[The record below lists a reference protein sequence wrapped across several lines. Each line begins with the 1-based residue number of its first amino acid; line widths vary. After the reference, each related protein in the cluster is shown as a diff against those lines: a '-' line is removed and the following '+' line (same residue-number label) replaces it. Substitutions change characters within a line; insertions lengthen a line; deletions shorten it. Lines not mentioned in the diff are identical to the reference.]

1 MMAERLYTPEQT
13 RIIEHAGGHAV
24 VSAVAG
30 SGKTETLIGRIRH
43 LLKTHQANQIAVV
56 MFNASAAD
64 SFRRRFQSGVGGT
77 MPEIRTFNSMG
88 NRIVNRFVE
97 LGHLPRA
104 SISDKDYQRFNI
116 AKAALHQA
124 SKSRLDGGQD
134 LTKDDYD
141 AFVTFISI
149 VKSGVDSP
157 ETVLSQGGDYGERA
171 KRFPEAFVLFEA
183 ERRRLKLRFFEDQL
197 YDPVMAI
204 RANPDLQAI
213 ITNRID
219 HLIVDEAQDVNGTQI
234 ELLRIIAGS
243 RAKVMIVG
251 DEDQA
256 IYEWRGAKPDF
267 ITKQFERQFP
277 GATRYA
283 LSHTFRFGHALS
295 IAASQLISR
304 NRNRNPKISISYEG
318 TPSTRVSSLPDTG
331 DAKALARSVCEE
343 LEAGRCPSDIAVLV
357 RTYSLAMCLQLE
369 LLHRGVAHFVYGR
382 PPLMRIP
389 EISVL
394 IAVLRLA
401 SDCWEGVS
409 EEDVH
414 NQLRCLLT
422 VPSVYLESSVVNS
435 LVGQVTQSPR
445 QIGMALRSVITP
457 DTASYRS
464 QQLKDRAD
472 LLVDLAQSGKANQKA
487 GEILALFLSRTD
499 FNTSVRK
506 QSPTAEGAETKIA
519 NVQAFG
525 EIAQTS
531 GLSVSEFLDSL
542 DELSDASDVD
552 PPQEPHIWIGSIHR
566 AKGAQWP
573 VVYVPGLVEGRF
585 PADGLDE
592 AQEEA
597 ERRLFYVAMTR
608 AVDQL
613 YLVHPSDRLLARAL
627 ADPGTAVEPNSLS
640 DMSSYMWEMGLPV
653 AQHAAQALQGERQ
666 FQRLTVGA
674 PEIVNAYFTHF
685 ERSKAWAYQKP
696 MDVPRPAETAPSWK
710 GPSGVL
716 SVGVHVS
723 HPSFGNGKVAELM
736 SNQVVKIWFEKV
748 GFRYFRFSDPALE
761 LHVNEGAATS
771 RA

>member
-1 MMAERLYTPEQT
+1 MAERLYTQEQM

-43 LLKTHQANQIAVV
+43 LLRTHQANQLAVV
-56 MFNASAAD
+56 MFNTSAAE
-64 SFRRRFQSGVGGT
+64 SFRQRFQSVVGGA

-104 SISDKDYQRFNI
+104 SISDKDYQRFNM
-116 AKAALHQA
+116 AKAALQGS
-124 SKSRLDGGQD
+124 SKSKLDEGLD

-141 AFVTFISI
+141 AFVAFISI

-157 ETVLSQGGDYGERA
+157 EAVLSQGDYGERA
-171 KRFPEAFVLFEA
+171 KRFPEAFVLFEV

-204 RANPDLQAI
+204 RDNPDLQAI
-213 ITNRID
+213 ISNRVD

-234 ELLRIIAGS
+234 ELLKFIAGS

-267 ITKQFERQFP
+267 ITKQFEREFP
-277 GATRYA
+277 GATRYT

-295 IAASQLISR
+295 IAASQLISH
-304 NRNRNPKISISYEG
+304 NRKRNPKISISFEG

-331 DAKALARSVCEE
+331 DAKALAKSVCEE

-369 LLHRGVAHFVYGR
+369 LLQRGVAHFVYGR

-394 IAVLRLA
+394 IGALRLA
-401 SDCWEGVS
+401 ADRWEGIS

-435 LVGQVTQSPR
+435 LVGQVTQAPR
-445 QIGMALRSVITP
+445 QIGRALRSVVTP

-464 QQLKDRAD
+464 QQLKERAD
-472 LLVDLAQSGKANQKA
+472 LLVDLAQSGKSSAKA
-487 GEILALFLSRTD
+487 GDVLALFLSRTD
-499 FNTSVRK
+499 FNKSVQK
-506 QSPTAEGAETKIA
+506 QSPTVGRAETKIA
-519 NVQAFG
+519 NVQAFV
-525 EIAQTS
+525 EIAQAS
-531 GLSVSEFLDSL
+531 GHSVEEFLDSL
-542 DELSDASDVD
+542 DELSDARDVD

-585 PADGLDE
+585 PADGMDA

-597 ERRLFYVAMTR
+597 ERRLFYVAMSR
-608 AVDQL
+608 AVEQL
-613 YLVHPSDRLLARAL
+613 YLVHPTDPILARAL

-640 DMSSYMWEMGLPV
+640 DMSWYMWEMGLPV
-653 AQHAAQALQGERQ
+653 AQDAAQALQGEKQ
-666 FQRLTVGA
+666 FQSLTVEA

-696 MDVPRPAETAPSWK
+696 KGLARLPETAPSWQ
-710 GPSGVL
+710 GLGGVL

-736 SNQVVKIWFEKV
+736 SNQVIKISFEKV
-748 GFRYFRFSDPALE
+748 GFRYFRFSDPAIQID
-761 LHVNEGAATS
+761 VVEGAARS